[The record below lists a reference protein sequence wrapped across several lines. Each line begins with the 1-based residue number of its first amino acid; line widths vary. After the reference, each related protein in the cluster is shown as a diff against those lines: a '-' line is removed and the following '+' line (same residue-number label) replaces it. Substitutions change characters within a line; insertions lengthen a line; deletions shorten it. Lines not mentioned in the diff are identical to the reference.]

1 MSNYKNLKL
10 PKRFQNENIIVK
22 NSKIKGAGLGVFA
35 ARALPPNTHL
45 GIYKG
50 DKCTENDDG
59 DYVLDVAINHKYK
72 NGKTKLVKLCVN
84 AENKKTSNWTRFIN
98 SVTTNKHMKNV
109 EFYIFGSEGKEKI
122 GVYTTTQISKGQEL
136 LLDYG
141 DEYF

>member
-1 MSNYKNLKL
+1 MIDNKNLKL

-22 NSKIKGAGLGVFA
+22 QSKIKGAGLGVFA
-35 ARALPPNTHL
+35 TRALPPNTHL

-50 DKCTENDDG
+50 DKCAENDDG
-59 DYVLDVAINHKYK
+59 DYVLDVQINHTYK
-72 NGKTKLVKLCVN
+72 NGKTKLVKLCIN

-122 GVYTTTQISKGQEL
+122 GVYTTAKINKGQEL

-141 DEYF
+141 NEYF

>member
-1 MSNYKNLKL
+1 MIQNKKFKL

-22 NSKIKGAGLGVFA
+22 KSLIKGAGFGVFA
-35 ARALPPNTHL
+35 TRTLPANTHL
-45 GIYKG
+45 GIYRG
-50 DKCTENDDG
+50 DKCTQNDDG
-59 DYVLDVAINHKYK
+59 DYVLDVSIHHQYK

-98 SVTTNKHMKNV
+98 SVTSNKHDKNV

-122 GVYTTTQISKGQEL
+122 GVYTTQKILKGKEL

-141 DEYF
+141 NEYF